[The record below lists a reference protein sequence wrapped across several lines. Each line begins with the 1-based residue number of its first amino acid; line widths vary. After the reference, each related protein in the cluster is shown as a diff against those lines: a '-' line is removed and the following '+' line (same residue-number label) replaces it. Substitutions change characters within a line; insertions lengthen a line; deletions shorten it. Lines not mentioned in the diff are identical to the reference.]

1 MYKRNLLD
9 YFEHSVQQN
18 GNKTAVIHGN
28 QKVTFNELH
37 DKCIHLADYLIE
49 ITGGILH
56 RPICV
61 FLPKSI
67 DVVIGD
73 IAITYS
79 CNFFNNLDVQTPA
92 PRLEN
97 IIQTLNPIAVIT
109 NTKYLR
115 LLKTVDNIKCQI
127 VNLDDFMWKNEYGH
141 LEELNK
147 RLGQQID
154 TDPFCIINTSGS
166 TGTPKSVL
174 LTHRNFI
181 DHLNW
186 AIDTFKLDGS
196 EILGVMSAV
205 VFDLYV
211 YETCLMMARGATLVL
226 LDKSLAAFPARLMQE
241 TRDKHVNYIFWV
253 PTVMVNIANMGLL
266 DKIPLPELRLVWFAG
281 EVFPTRQFNIWK
293 QHYPNVEF
301 ANLYGPCETSV
312 CSTYYIVNKELQDEE
327 PIPIG
332 KPCRNSDVLLL
343 NEKGQLCQEG
353 EVGEIC
359 IRGSSLAMGY
369 YNNPIKTKES
379 FIQNPLNCTYPE
391 RIYKTGDLAYRNES
405 GDLIFKGRK
414 DCLIKH
420 MGNRVNLGEIEHI
433 AVDTLKLVSNCCVVY
448 NFEKKIITMFYES
461 NGKSILE
468 IRKALATQMPRY
480 MVPNEYIE
488 IEQLPRN
495 TNGKIDR
502 HFLSDRV
509 NQQN

>member
-9 YFEHSVQQN
+9 YFEYTVQQS
-18 GNKTAVIHGN
+18 GNKTAVIHEN
-28 QKVTFNELH
+28 QKMTFDELH
-37 DKCIHLADYLIE
+37 DKSVRLADYLVE
-49 ITGGILH
+49 ITGKVIH

-61 FLPKSI
+61 FLPKSLG
-67 DVVIGD
+67 VVIGD
-73 IAITYS
+73 IAVTYS

-97 IIQTLNPIAVIT
+97 IMQMLKPVAVIT
-109 NTKYLR
+109 NTKYLK
-115 LLKTVDNIKCQI
+115 LLSTVENIQCPI
-127 VNLDDFMWKNEYGH
+127 INLDDCDWQKVYGH
-141 LEELNK
+141 QEELRK
-147 RLGQQID
+147 KLHQQID

-166 TGTPKSVL
+166 TGTPKGVL

-186 AIDTFKLDGS
+186 AIDTFKLNGS

-211 YETCLMMARGATLVL
+211 YETCLMMAKGATLVL
-226 LDKSLAAFPARLMQE
+226 LDKALAAFPARLMQE
-241 TRDKHVNYIFWV
+241 TKEKHVNYIFWV

-266 DKIPLPELRLVWFAG
+266 DKIHLPELRLVWFAG
-281 EVFPTRQFNIWK
+281 EVFPTRQFNMWK
-293 QHYPNVEF
+293 QHYPDVIF

-312 CSTYYIVNKELQDEE
+312 CSTYHIINTELPDEE

-343 NEKGQLCQEG
+343 NEKEELCKIG

-359 IRGSSLAMGY
+359 IRGSSLSMGY
-369 YNNPIKTKES
+369 YNNPTKTKKS
-379 FIQNPLNCTYPE
+379 FVQNPLNHTYPE
-391 RIYKTGDLAYRNES
+391 RVYKTGDLAYWNKN
-405 GDLIFKGRK
+405 GDLVFKGRK
-414 DCLIKH
+414 DNLIKH

-433 AVDTLKLVSNCCVVY
+433 AVDSLKVVSNCCVVY

-461 NGKSILE
+461 NGKSVLE

-488 IEQLPRN
+488 LEQLPRN

-502 HFLSDRV
+502 HALSDRV
-509 NQQN
+509 NHQN